1 VRPALATIED
11 QRSKETTMTRRTRA
25 VGAAAAVA
33 LAMGAT
39 GVDARAAVS
48 DERAATLQRQ
58 IDRVLAHSAPGGQQI
73 APNRVTWRR
82 DGVTLTLP
90 VPGQAHAAVGVK
102 DCPRGY
108 ACLWQDTFFRSRRV
122 QFFHYRLYR
131 LAAYGMPPGKR
142 RGASS
147 YANHQTGGAR
157 AWLTFFNALHE
168 PFDIELFS
176 NGSLHGRL
184 NDAAH
189 YIELAP

>member
-1 VRPALATIED
+1 MR
-11 QRSKETTMTRRTRA
+11 RRTRT

-39 GVDARAAVS
+39 GVDSRAAVS
-48 DERAATLQRQ
+48 DEHAATLQRQ

-73 APNRVTWRR
+73 GPNRVTWRR

-90 VPGQAHAAVGVK
+90 VPGRAHAAVGVK
-102 DCPRGY
+102 DCPSGY

-157 AWLTFFNALHE
+157 AWLTFFNSLHE

-176 NGSLHGRL
+176 NGNLHGRL